1 MIISCYNGDR
11 TRKATTR
18 GPFEDDANRFH
29 KRDESNSETIS
40 IVHQFLLQG
49 LIFLLQDLIYVF

>member
-29 KRDESNSETIS
+29 KRDESNSQTIS
-40 IVHQFLLQG
+40 IVHQFLLQ
-49 LIFLLQDLIYVF
+49 DLIYVF